1 VESGKPALT
10 FPLLIDRLAEQFELN
25 EEGRPRLEQQ
35 RLVKQFLQQRRCLVV
50 IDNLETMADYDVLL
64 PELKRWQ
71 RPSKFLLTSR
81 LRLLDELD
89 VFSFS
94 LQELPSLAA
103 IELMRLEA
111 GRTNFMA
118 LLQASDE
125 ELLQIYN
132 VVGGNPLAIK
142 LVVGQSR
149 FYSLPQVLQRF
160 SSPQQQEDLFQYI
173 YLEAWESLSDAA
185 KTVLLTLTEAGESG
199 FNFEHLH
206 AVSGLP
212 EEEVQQALEK
222 LITLS
227 LVDLG
232 GSLMERRYRLHRLT
246 EIFILNMF
254 S

>member
-1 VESGKPALT
+1 
-10 FPLLIDRLAEQFELN
+10 
-25 EEGRPRLEQQ
+25 
-35 RLVKQFLQQRRCLVV
+35 
-50 IDNLETMADYDVLL
+50 
-64 PELKRWQ
+64 
-71 RPSKFLLTSR
+71 
-81 LRLLDELD
+81 
-89 VFSFS
+89 
-94 LQELPSLAA
+94 
-103 IELMRLEA
+103 
-111 GRTNFMA
+111 MA

-125 ELLQIYN
+125 ELSQIYS

-160 SSPQQQEDLFQYI
+160 SNQQQQGDLFQYI

-206 AVSGLP
+206 TVSGLP

-254 S
+254 A